1 MFKRNQIIYPLLCM
15 LLLLF
20 SCRRDDGIAI
30 PSEGKELKLVLAK
43 PNSITAM
50 NVATPVE
57 GQEFGVYVLPT
68 GSRDLNSAL
77 VNNRKYIYESGE
89 LLPADGGAPITYPQD
104 GSAIDVFL
112 YSPYQQVS
120 NGELMMDFT
129 DQLDQAKLDLIDFR
143 MVNVDK
149 NNPIGPISLRHRN
162 SKLKFTLLPGQGLSA
177 EDLGD
182 VEISLVGF
190 SSGWRYKLY
199 LNSIFLLN
207 SSDISLGTQREAIM
221 YESFNVGQ
229 EQFRFKVGEKVLEYD
244 LPLYE
249 YFVSGK
255 QYEYQVT
262 INLGS
267 VEVKRVSAMDWQVD
281 AGEIVAYQ
289 APEIEF
295 VPIPAGTFTMG
306 SGATEPGTATSTYPA
321 HQVTLTRDFL
331 MSKYEITLA
340 QYLEF
345 LKDVNADLNESV
357 VQDPNNPSIFWIYNN
372 NFFIKNNGEWKVV
385 PGNENKPV
393 YDVTWAGARAY
404 AQWAGGD
411 LPTEAQW
418 EYAARAGSKADYFF
432 LEDHETLT
440 GHESELA
447 EYAWYD
453 ESSGYEIKD
462 VGLLKPNPWGL
473 YDIYGNVIEYCLDEI
488 RTYSINAVVD
498 PGQVAVSN
506 PAIKGGSFLNQ
517 DHVANSKFRDL
528 FYLGYN
534 GSNLGFRIIKYPSN

>member
-1 MFKRNQIIYPLLCM
+1 MFKRTKIIYPLLCM

-30 PSEGKELKLVLAK
+30 PSEDKELKLVLAK
-43 PNSITAM
+43 PSSITAM
-50 NVATPVE
+50 NAATPVE

-89 LLPADGGAPITYPQD
+89 LLPADGGHPITYPQD

-129 DQLDQAKLDLIDFR
+129 NQLDQAKLDFVEFERINFD
-143 MVNVDK
+143 MY
-149 NNPIGPISLRHRN
+149 NPIGPISLKHRN
-162 SKLKFTLLPGQGLSA
+162 SKLKFTLVPGLGLSA
-177 EDLGD
+177 EDLGK

-190 SSGWRYKLY
+190 AGALKYNVFYRTTG
-199 LNSIFLLN
+199 FLN
-207 SSDISLGTQREAIM
+207 SSDIGLGTQREAIM
-221 YESFNVGQ
+221 NYPTNHGQ
-229 EQFRFKVGEKVLEYD
+229 EHFQFKVGDKVLEYN
-244 LPLYE
+244 LPLSE
-249 YFVSGK
+249 SFVSGK

-281 AGEIVAYQ
+281 AGEIIARSKGL
-289 APEIEF
+289 EF
-295 VPIPAGTFTMG
+295 VHIPAGTFTMG

-331 MSKYEITLA
+331 MSKYEITVA

-345 LKDVNADLNESV
+345 LKAVNAGINSMNAW
-357 VQDPNNPSIFWIYNN
+357 DPNNPGVKWIDNDD
-372 NFFIKNNGEWKVV
+372 FFIEDNGEWKVF
-385 PGNENKPV
+385 PGKENIPV
-393 YDVTWAGARAY
+393 NCVTWVGARAY

-432 LEDHETLT
+432 LEDDETLT

-447 EYAWYD
+447 EYAWY
-453 ESSGYEIKD
+453 SANSGNKLIE
-462 VGLLKPNPWGL
+462 VGMLKPNPWGL
-473 YDIYGNVIEYCLDEI
+473 YDIYGNVFEFCLDET
-488 RTYSINAVVD
+488 RVYGINTVVD
-498 PGQVAVSN
+498 PGQIAVTNAS
-506 PAIKGGSFLNQ
+506 IRGGSFL
-517 DHVANSKFRDL
+517 DEVIRVNSTFRSF
-528 FYLGYN
+528 FYQ
-534 GSNLGFRIIKYPSN
+534 SISSRIAGFRIIKYPSN